1 MSLWGNNDGKT
12 ASGTIAIAANGTV
25 TGTSTAFTTETRV
38 GDYIRAGGEDYLIT
52 AIASNTAAT
61 VVAGVPGAT
70 LSVVSSG
77 ASYTLSEKCKYVT
90 TAESTSTNGIHGDPL
105 KVFGV
110 DTTEIGAG
118 TDNIV
123 SISVSNA
130 GSGYASAPS
139 VTISGG
145 GGSAGA
151 GTAVVA
157 SNKISSVT
165 VTNTG
170 TGYTSVPTVAVAAP
184 AAVTFNGASA
194 VNDATEEI
202 TLTSHPFATGDQ
214 VTYADGGGTTI
225 TGLTDGG
232 TVFIIKVD
240 ANTVKLASTADNA
253 GAGTAIDITSG
264 VGTGHTLT
272 GETATAVATLGVGG
286 NTGFHAGWVRRTV
299 GTGGRAGRIQYE
311 TLVAASSI
319 AGDQSDDIEFRDN

>member
-123 SISVSNA
+123 SISVSND
-130 GSGYASAPS
+130 GSGYASAPT

-145 GGSAGA
+145 GGSAGRI
-151 GTAVVA
+151 G
-157 SNKISSVT
+157 
-165 VTNTG
+165 G
-170 TGYTSVPTVAVAAP
+170 TGKDPKLSR
-184 AAVTFNGASA
+184 FWHG
-194 VNDATEEI
+194 
-202 TLTSHPFATGDQ
+202 FQGRQ
-214 VTYADGGGTTI
+214 GDGGQVWN
-225 TGLTDGG
+225 L
-232 TVFIIKVD
+232 
-240 ANTVKLASTADNA
+240 LAPQHHDPLWSP
-253 GAGTAIDITSG
+253 
-264 VGTGHTLT
+264 
-272 GETATAVATLGVGG
+272 
-286 NTGFHAGWVRRTV
+286 RCR
-299 GTGGRAGRIQYE
+299 
-311 TLVAASSI
+311 
-319 AGDQSDDIEFRDN
+319 

>member
-1 MSLWGNNDGKT
+1 M
-12 ASGTIAIAANGTV
+12 
-25 TGTSTAFTTETRV
+25 
-38 GDYIRAGGEDYLIT
+38 
-52 AIASNTAAT
+52 
-61 VVAGVPGAT
+61 PGAT

-123 SISVSNA
+123 SISVSND
-130 GSGYASAPS
+130 GSGSSAPT

-145 GGSAGA
+145 GGSAGV
-151 GTAVVA
+151 GTAVVT

-170 TGYTSVPTVAVAAP
+170 TGYTSVPTVAIYC
-184 AAVTFNGASA
+184 AVTFNGASA

-272 GETATAVATLGVGG
+272 GETATAVATLGAGG

-299 GTGGRAGRIQYE
+299 GTGGRVVE
-311 TLVAASSI
+311 FNTKHLLPLHLLLVTRVMILSLEI
-319 AGDQSDDIEFRDN
+319 TNI

>member
-1 MSLWGNNDGKT
+1 MT
-12 ASGTIAIAANGTV
+12 ARLQAGTIAIAANGTV
-25 TGTSTAFTTETRV
+25 TGTSTAFTTGARV

-90 TAESTSTNGIHGDPL
+90 TAESASTNGIHGDPL

-123 SISVSNA
+123 SISVSND

-145 GGSAGA
+145 GGSSGA

-170 TGYTSVPTVAVAAP
+170 TGYTSVPTVAIAP
-184 AAVTFNGASA
+184 CCRY
-194 VNDATEEI
+194 I
-202 TLTSHPFATGDQ
+202 
-214 VTYADGGGTTI
+214 
-225 TGLTDGG
+225 
-232 TVFIIKVD
+232 
-240 ANTVKLASTADNA
+240 
-253 GAGTAIDITSG
+253 
-264 VGTGHTLT
+264 
-272 GETATAVATLGVGG
+272 
-286 NTGFHAGWVRRTV
+286 
-299 GTGGRAGRIQYE
+299 
-311 TLVAASSI
+311 
-319 AGDQSDDIEFRDN
+319 